1 MHLVV
6 LFYNIGGYHLA
17 RLNAA
22 KRACD
27 ERGWSFSALQI
38 AGSTTE
44 HPWGNFELPSYV
56 TTLTDHKT
64 GAQPE
69 KSQCD
74 EAVLNYLNEANPDGV
89 AIPGWGFDFARAALA
104 WCRKKGRTAILMSES
119 KYDDSPRSWWREKL
133 KSYLYVSKFQAAIV
147 GGTKHRE
154 YLVRLGMPRNRIFG
168 GYDVVDNNY
177 FFQRATEIRR
187 LGLAAAP
194 EPVRGK
200 RYFLA
205 ANRFIQRKNLDNLIR
220 AFEQFATKQ
229 QTNDW
234 QLVLLGGGEAES
246 QLRALAAN
254 SKCAGQIHF
263 PGFVDYFNIPA
274 WYAFA
279 GAFIHPALS
288 EQWGLVVNEAMA
300 SGLPILLSNRCGC
313 HPDLLHEGKNGYSFD
328 PQDVTAMIHA
338 MHQIAGGL
346 PGAGEHSRKI
356 MHEFRPEA
364 FGQGLV
370 AAFESTY

>member
-1 MHLVV
+1 MHLCV

-27 ERGWSFSALQI
+27 ERGWRFSALQI
-38 AGSTTE
+38 AGTTTE
-44 HPWGNFELPSYV
+44 HPWGNFELPNYV
-56 TTLTDHKT
+56 STLTDHKT

-69 KSQCD
+69 KSECND
-74 EAVLNYLNEANPDGV
+74 AVLKYLNKADPDAV
-89 AIPGWGFDFARAALA
+89 AIPGWGFDFARASLA
-104 WCRKKGRTAILMSES
+104 WCGRKKRIAILMSES

-147 GGTKHRE
+147 GGRKHRE
-154 YLVRLGMPRNRIFG
+154 YLERLGMPKNRIFG
-168 GYDVVDNNY
+168 GYDVVDNDY
-177 FFQRATEIRR
+177 FCQRVAEIRN
-187 LGLAAAP
+187 LGIDAAP
-194 EPVRGK
+194 ELVHGK

-205 ANRFIQRKNLDNLIR
+205 ANRFIQRKNLDNLIL
-220 AFEQFATKQ
+220 AFEQFAASQ
-229 QTNDW
+229 EAGDW
-234 QLVLLGGGEAES
+234 QLVLLGGGETEAH
-246 QLRALAAN
+246 LRALASN
-254 SKCAGQIHF
+254 TRCADQIHF

-279 GAFIHPALS
+279 AAFIHPALS

-313 HPDLLHEGKNGYSFD
+313 HPDLLQEGKNGYSFD
-328 PQDVTAMIHA
+328 PEDITAMVHA
-338 MHQIAGGL
+338 MQQIADGL
-346 PGAGEHSRKI
+346 PGAGEHSQKI
-356 MHEFRPEA
+356 IHEFRPEV

-370 AAFESTY
+370 SAFDSVR